1 MARSI
6 RDGLRR
12 ALDGGIGHVA
22 RPKKARLQ
30 RARAVFDDVGQAE
43 NLGHSAIPSRPPRNR
58 ARAARSRARSSVF
71 RAGRARR
78 CRCRKLLARCQT
90 LQPLKEES
98 GFRDVQKPFRAMEWQ
113 QGMSGVVMGLHEG
126 AIGDDGRSPPFTS
139 HVYGDLRSHAP
150 TADKR
155 PASNRNV
162 AKSRGAPKEIGR
174 DLVAV
179 HEQPHRSLAV
189 IN

>member
-1 MARSI
+1 MMWDRQRTSVTVRS
-6 RDGLRR
+6 R
-12 ALDGGIGHVA
+12 HVHHEIVPGPPDPSSVLPCSVQA
-22 RPKKARLQ
+22 ER
-30 RARAVFDDVGQAE
+30 DDVGAE
-43 NLGHSAIPSRPPRNR
+43 SFWL
-58 ARAARSRARSSVF
+58 AAE
-71 RAGRARR
+71 
-78 CRCRKLLARCQT
+78 T